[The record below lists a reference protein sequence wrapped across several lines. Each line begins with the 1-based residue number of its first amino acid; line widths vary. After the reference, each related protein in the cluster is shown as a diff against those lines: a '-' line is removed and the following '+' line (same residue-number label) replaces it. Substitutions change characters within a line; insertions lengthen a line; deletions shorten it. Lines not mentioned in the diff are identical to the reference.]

1 MIDYSTYRRRIGLF
15 NPSRG
20 KKNISISSYKNDDQY
35 GRAAR
40 PIFNFT
46 LKLVLVLCLIFS
58 SKPSDTRKTMSVRRG
73 VTFCF
78 TPLTRTCRGTGSEG
92 SIEGW
97 WGNFGSLN
105 LKQEQNCNIKTEII
119 DYNFIARITNGNIQG
134 KKGIIN
140 MHLNIRSLKYK
151 VGEVKRLI
159 KEHNP
164 HMLGLS
170 EVELSK
176 ENVDESSL
184 KVPGYEILFPTS
196 WTRQG
201 TARVVVY
208 VKKTFKYEQVLDLQ
222 DDQVQTVWVKG
233 RYQNTRNIYFC
244 HSYREHLTRQNS
256 RTVTRYMDI
265 FLGQWE
271 DATRYGNS
279 PEPNEVHICGDMN
292 IDVLEGRWLEPDYP
306 LAPLSRRIKSVCDT
320 NNFHQL
326 VKDVTRTQYNSVT
339 NTTSLSCLDHIYTNS
354 KFRCSDPVVT
364 SFGDSDHDL
373 IGYVRYSKN
382 PPVPARI
389 ICKRSYKD
397 FIKEDFLN
405 DVRNTDWSDVFACT
419 EVDMATECFTRKF
432 RYLLNLHAPWAR
444 VQQRKNFAP
453 WLTSETKELMK
464 KRDIW
469 KEKAKNLA
477 RHSSEVGPDQVA
489 AWAEYKKYRNKVN
502 NKKKGEEIAY
512 KSERF
517 KEIQDSSDLVWR
529 TAKSF
534 MGWKGSGT
542 PTQLQVNHELVTSP
556 RKIAQ
561 YMNEYFLEKVSK
573 IRTSMPPSEMNTS
586 KIQSMMVDKNS
597 KLEFRHITVHKVRK
611 LLKGLSNSR
620 STGVDELDNF
630 SVKLAAD
637 YIAHPL
643 HHIVTLSLLQQQ
655 FPSAWKSSKVLPLHK
670 KGELLERKNYRP
682 VAILSPLS
690 KILEKVVFEE
700 LYSYFHQN
708 QLFHPSLHGYR
719 KHRSTQ
725 TALLQL
731 YDRWVRAASS
741 GQLSGV
747 VLLDLSAAFDL
758 VDPQL
763 LLQKLQLYGAD
774 AGVLA
779 WLESYLT
786 GRQQAVWIDSAM
798 SDFLASE
805 VGVPQ
810 GSNLGPLLFLIF
822 YNDLPN
828 FLSCDVEAYADD
840 TTISVAGSTVEEIS
854 RKLTT
859 NCQAVSQWMQGNK
872 LKLNA
877 DKTHLMTVG
886 TSRRLQVQVEKVD
899 VVMDDCRLGESD
911 EQHETLLGCIIE
923 PGLKWH
929 KQVNHLIS
937 KLRSRLTGL
946 EHLRQ
951 VIPYR
956 VRKNVTQGIFT
967 SMLVYCLPV
976 FGGLDKYE
984 IESLQVMQ
992 NKAARLVTHS
1002 PLRAHRR
1009 DIFNQIGWLTVNQLI
1024 FFHSALTVYRIRKS
1038 REPEYLNNLLSRDN
1052 ARGNMVVDN
1061 TKLSLAKNSFSYRSS
1076 SQWNKIPTS
1085 IRNNPKI
1092 SFFKKNLKDWI
1103 LVNIAQFVDA

>member
-1 MIDYSTYRRRIGLF
+1 
-15 NPSRG
+15 
-20 KKNISISSYKNDDQY
+20 
-35 GRAAR
+35 
-40 PIFNFT
+40 
-46 LKLVLVLCLIFS
+46 
-58 SKPSDTRKTMSVRRG
+58 
-73 VTFCF
+73 
-78 TPLTRTCRGTGSEG
+78 
-92 SIEGW
+92 
-97 WGNFGSLN
+97 
-105 LKQEQNCNIKTEII
+105 
-119 DYNFIARITNGNIQG
+119 
-134 KKGIIN
+134 
-140 MHLNIRSLKYK
+140 
-151 VGEVKRLI
+151 
-159 KEHNP
+159 
-164 HMLGLS
+164 
-170 EVELSK
+170 
-176 ENVDESSL
+176 
-184 KVPGYEILFPTS
+184 
-196 WTRQG
+196 
-201 TARVVVY
+201 
-208 VKKTFKYEQVLDLQ
+208 
-222 DDQVQTVWVKG
+222 
-233 RYQNTRNIYFC
+233 
-244 HSYREHLTRQNS
+244 
-256 RTVTRYMDI
+256 
-265 FLGQWE
+265 
-271 DATRYGNS
+271 
-279 PEPNEVHICGDMN
+279 
-292 IDVLEGRWLEPDYP
+292 
-306 LAPLSRRIKSVCDT
+306 
-320 NNFHQL
+320 
-326 VKDVTRTQYNSVT
+326 
-339 NTTSLSCLDHIYTNS
+339 
-354 KFRCSDPVVT
+354 
-364 SFGDSDHDL
+364 
-373 IGYVRYSKN
+373 
-382 PPVPARI
+382 
-389 ICKRSYKD
+389 
-397 FIKEDFLN
+397 
-405 DVRNTDWSDVFACT
+405 
-419 EVDMATECFTRKF
+419 
-432 RYLLNLHAPWAR
+432 
-444 VQQRKNFAP
+444 
-453 WLTSETKELMK
+453 
-464 KRDIW
+464 
-469 KEKAKNLA
+469 
-477 RHSSEVGPDQVA
+477 
-489 AWAEYKKYRNKVN
+489 
-502 NKKKGEEIAY
+502 
-512 KSERF
+512 
-517 KEIQDSSDLVWR
+517 
-529 TAKSF
+529 

-886 TSRRLQVQVEKVD
+886 TSRRLQV
-899 VVMDDCRLGESD
+899 
-911 EQHETLLGCIIE
+911 
-923 PGLKWH
+923 
-929 KQVNHLIS
+929 
-937 KLRSRLTGL
+937 
-946 EHLRQ
+946 
-951 VIPYR
+951 
-956 VRKNVTQGIFT
+956 
-967 SMLVYCLPV
+967 
-976 FGGLDKYE
+976 
-984 IESLQVMQ
+984 
-992 NKAARLVTHS
+992 
-1002 PLRAHRR
+1002 
-1009 DIFNQIGWLTVNQLI
+1009 
-1024 FFHSALTVYRIRKS
+1024 
-1038 REPEYLNNLLSRDN
+1038 
-1052 ARGNMVVDN
+1052 
-1061 TKLSLAKNSFSYRSS
+1061 
-1076 SQWNKIPTS
+1076 
-1085 IRNNPKI
+1085 
-1092 SFFKKNLKDWI
+1092 
-1103 LVNIAQFVDA
+1103 